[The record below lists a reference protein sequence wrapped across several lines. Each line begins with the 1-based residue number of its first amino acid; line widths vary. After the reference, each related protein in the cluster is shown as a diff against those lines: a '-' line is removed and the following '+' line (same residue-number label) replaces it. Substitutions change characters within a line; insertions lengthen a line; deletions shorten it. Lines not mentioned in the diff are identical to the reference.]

1 MLPGVL
7 LQMALR
13 GKYRRGMAER
23 FGRVAPWAA
32 AARPV
37 WLHAVSVGEAMAA
50 APLVR
55 EMRARRPDVPL
66 LVSTTTETGRGVAEQ
81 RLPADRFIFFPL
93 DFRGVAAAAVARL
106 RPRLVLLTE
115 TELWPNFL
123 AVCAARGI
131 PVVVING
138 RISPRSF
145 PRYRLVRAW
154 FGRVLQH
161 VSLFCVQ
168 SEDDARRLVQLGAP
182 AGRVQVTGNMKF
194 DLPAGEAD
202 PARVKAG
209 LGLSP
214 EARLVVAG
222 STHRGEEE
230 PVLAAFRGAAAT
242 RPDLRLLLAPRHPE
256 RLDEVERLVQRAGLS
271 PVRRSALPGAPPDV
285 IVLDTVGELAR
296 LYAAAEV
303 VFIGGSLIP
312 HGGQNILEPAAHGR
326 PVLHGPHMANFAQVR
341 DLFRDAGA
349 AREVRDAAELR
360 QALEALLDDPAR
372 AQAMG
377 AAGRAIVDRNRGA
390 TRRTADLV
398 GAYL

>member
-1 MLPGVL
+1 
-7 LQMALR
+7 
-13 GKYRRGMAER
+13 
-23 FGRVAPWAA
+23 
-32 AARPV
+32 
-37 WLHAVSVGEAMAA
+37 
-50 APLVR
+50 
-55 EMRARRPDVPL
+55 MRARRPDVPL

-123 AVCAARGI
+123 AVCAAHGI

-242 RPDLRLLLAPRHPE
+242 RPELRLLLAPRHPE
-256 RLDEVERLVQRAGLS
+256 RLDEVERLVQRAGLR
-271 PVRRSALPGAPPDV
+271 PVRRSALAGAPPDV

-360 QALEALLDDPAR
+360 RALEALLDDPAR

-377 AAGRAIVDRNRGA
+377 GAGRAIVDRNRGA

-398 GAYL
+398 GAFL